1 MTSYSD
7 DALKQVADNCRKLP
21 DGTLHDIIRRED
33 TSLVLKEAA
42 KFVLIERGHP
52 PHFDFTTG

>member
-1 MTSYSD
+1 MTTYTED
-7 DALKQVADNCRKLP
+7 VLKQVADNCRRLP
-21 DGTLHDIIRRED
+21 DDLLHDIIRRPD

-52 PHFDFTTG
+52 PKFDFDV